1 MVEFEAFDVKARKK
15 VKIKD
20 PEIVTLKNGRV
31 AVRGKS
37 PLTGITVYRILS
49 KEEAEKLQ
57 RKKKK

>member
-20 PEIVTLKNGRV
+20 PEIVTLKNGRI

-37 PLTGITVYRILS
+37 PVTGITVYRILS

-57 RKKKK
+57 KKKKK